1 MRRLIPLIPI
11 LIALAV
17 LAVLLR
23 PPAAPAPIANNTTP
37 TALATNRP
45 IPAVST
51 VPTAIILAPTLAT
64 EVVPSA
70 TVASTVTPLATP
82 SPTTL
87 PTTLPTATILPTST
101 RQPTP
106 VPAQTADGWL
116 TLATTHFRLFALP
129 NSAAARDLD
138 QLALIAEDGY
148 QHAATLLPPTSAI
161 SVSVD
166 LVPRV
171 FWQGGV
177 AYGSSGPLIISH
189 LDRNYTAISP
199 SRYLT
204 HEIVHALGASML
216 PGENEVGGLLGE
228 GIAVYA
234 TNGHYDKEPY
244 DVWVSAIA
252 RSANYIPLCAL
263 RNDFYA
269 GQHEIAYLEAAS
281 YTHFLIE
288 TYGLEVFTH
297 MYKLQ
302 APQRGHAD
310 VASDTFCKSDNERVA
325 TPLQKTNIELEQEW
339 RNWLTQLNA
348 GSADRRAVNLQARFF
363 DTMRSYQERFDPPAR
378 QLPPPPSE
386 WTAEIRQAMSS
397 APSDTTAVV
406 LETML
411 LAARQALLRTD
422 NDRADSLMNII
433 NTAIA
438 QGSLPTDPLTSQYN
452 EIVGLFIQ
460 TNYVPIQ
467 LDVDEEQAHAI
478 VQLPDQT
485 LFQARLVYGITG
497 WRVVGWEAY
506 QPE

>member
-11 LIALAV
+11 LIAFAV

-23 PPAAPAPIANNTTP
+23 PP
-37 TALATNRP
+37 TALAPLAALEPPT
-45 IPAVST
+45 VST
-51 VPTAIILAPTLAT
+51 ATLLAT
-64 EVVPSA
+64 RAIVAAPSA
-70 TVASTVTPLATP
+70 TALPTNTPTSTPTVTPTVTP
-82 SPTTL
+82 SPTII
-87 PTTLPTATILPTST
+87 PTPTPLPTATQ
-101 RQPTP
+101 QPTATP
-106 VPAQTADGWL
+106 IQTTDGWL
-116 TLATTHFRLFALP
+116 TRATAHFRLFALP
-129 NSAAARDLD
+129 HSAAARDLD

-161 SVSVD
+161 SVSVY

-199 SRYLT
+199 WNYLT
-204 HEIVHALGASML
+204 HETIHALGASIL
-216 PGENEVGGLLGE
+216 PAENEVGGLLGE

-234 TNGHYDKEPY
+234 TSGHYGIEPY
-244 DVWVSAIA
+244 NSWVSAIV
-252 RSANYIPLCAL
+252 RSPNYVPLCVL

-269 GQHEIAYLEAAS
+269 AQHEIAYLEAAS
-281 YTHFLIE
+281 YSDFLIA
-288 TYGLEVFTH
+288 TYGLDVFTH

-310 VASDTFCKSDNERVA
+310 IDSDTFCKSDNERIA
-325 TPLQKTNIELEQEW
+325 TPLQKTNAELEQEW
-339 RNWLTQLNA
+339 RNWLTQQPA
-348 GSADRRAVNLQARFF
+348 SSTDRRAVSLQTHFF

-378 QLPPPPSE
+378 QLPPPPSD
-386 WTAEIRQAMSS
+386 WTNEIRQSMSS

-411 LAARQALLRTD
+411 FATRQALLRMD
-422 NDRADSLMNII
+422 NDRAESLLKII
-433 NTAIA
+433 DTAIA
-438 QGSLPTDPLTSQYN
+438 QGSLPTDPLTSRYN
-452 EIVGLFIQ
+452 EIVGLFIH

-467 LDVDEEQAHAI
+467 LDVDAEQAHAI
-478 VQLPDQT
+478 VQLPDHT
-485 LFQARLVYGITG
+485 LFQADLVYGITG
-497 WRVVGWEAY
+497 WRVVGWEPY